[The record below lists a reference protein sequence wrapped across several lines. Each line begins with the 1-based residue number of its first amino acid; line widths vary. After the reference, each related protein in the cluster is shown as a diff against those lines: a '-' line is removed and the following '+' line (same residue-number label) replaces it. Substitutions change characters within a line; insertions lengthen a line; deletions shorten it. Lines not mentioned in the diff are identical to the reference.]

1 MAHLHCIL
9 RAMDD
14 RSGNIEKYRRP
25 IDLIGPLPD

>member
-1 MAHLHCIL
+1 L

-25 IDLIGPLPD
+25 IDLIGQLPD

>member
-1 MAHLHCIL
+1 MTPMAHLHCIL

-25 IDLIGPLPD
+25 IDSIG